1 MIGKRYTWIKSVYVN
16 FNLPAVTLHVE
27 GVEEGDG
34 LNGFTQT
41 HLVGQNDV
49 DVVVPGVSG
58 PGYTLQL

>member
-1 MIGKRYTWIKSVYVN
+1 M
-16 FNLPAVTLHVE
+16 TLHVE

-49 DVVVPGVSG
+49 DVVVPGVTG
-58 PGYTLQL
+58 PRYTLQL